1 MKSFNLPAASRLK
14 LTKTT
19 PRKEIHGEA
28 HVQAISLRLR
38 WETSNEH
45 LSLLHAGLK
54 DMLFHRTPAVEAQA
68 LIEGVDAITP
78 NLRVPDVA
86 LPLKLTIDFSG
97 YTLTIEHGIDED
109 SQLQLYVCSL
119 DKFAV
124 DAKEGGSVYIDWSV
138 ASNKEITPDLVGL
151 LCSLEGE
158 EIIATL
164 TPPAIATGDLIDG
177 SAEAFRADHPDM
189 SDDKDAG
196 DLFAE
201 AQGDFDDDVDEDFQP
216 IPLPVATQ
224 QPRNNPVRYRNAAT
238 GETWSGRGLMPK
250 WLKACVEGGQT
261 LAEFDVS
268 KGAQQAAVIE

>member
-1 MKSFNLPAASRLK
+1 MKAFNLPVASRLK

-19 PRKEIHGEA
+19 PRKEIHGED

-45 LSLLHAGLK
+45 LALLHANLK
-54 DMLFHRTPAVEAQA
+54 DMLFHRTPAVEAQE

-86 LPLKLTIDFSG
+86 LPLKLTIDFTG
-97 YTLTIEHGIDED
+97 YTLTIEHGIDDD
-109 SQLQLYVCSL
+109 SRLELYVCSL

-124 DAKEGGSVYIDWSV
+124 DAKEGGSVFIDWSLS
-138 ASNKEITPDLVGL
+138 SNKEITPDLVGL

-164 TPPAIATGDLIDG
+164 TPPSIATGDLIDG
-177 SAEAFRADHPDM
+177 SAEAFQADHPGM
-189 SDDKDAG
+189 SDDDKDAG
-196 DLFAE
+196 DLFAD
-201 AQGDFDDDVDEDFQP
+201 AHGDFDDDDADDDLRP
-216 IPLPVATQ
+216 ILKPVTHH
-224 QPRNNPVRYRNAAT
+224 QPRNIARYRNAAT

-250 WLKACVEGGQT
+250 SC
-261 LAEFDVS
+261 
-268 KGAQQAAVIE
+268 